1 MVLDIEYMIKRC
13 YEMIKEKGPGAEGFQ
28 MKCHLNRNVN
38 YPEVLHEGY
47 RSFSKQ
53 KE

>member
-1 MVLDIEYMIKRC
+1 MVKRR
-13 YEMIKEKGPGAEGFQ
+13 YEMIKEKGPGVEGFQ

-38 YPEVLHEGY
+38 YPEVPNDGY
-47 RSFSKQ
+47 PSLSKQ